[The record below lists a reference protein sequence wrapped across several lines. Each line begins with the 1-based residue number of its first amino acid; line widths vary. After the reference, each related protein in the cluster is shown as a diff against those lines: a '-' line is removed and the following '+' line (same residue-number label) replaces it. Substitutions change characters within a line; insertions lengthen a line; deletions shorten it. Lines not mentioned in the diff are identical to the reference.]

1 MFAAM
6 FAIGRRNLLLGAS
19 ALALAGA
26 LAACGGA
33 NGNAA
38 VSPDDMVLGA
48 AEAPVTLIEYAST
61 TCPHCAEFHDTV
73 WDQLKQ
79 TYIDTGKVR
88 FVFREFP
95 TAPAPVAVAGF
106 QLARCGGA
114 TTEQYFVRLGE
125 LFRQQRSLFA
135 TLQVDGGRQKF
146 IDIGAAAGLSEQ
158 QVMACITDEAGAE
171 RIRRIVEAGNRD
183 FNITGTPTLILN
195 GRKLDDPSAVTW
207 EGLARLIEAELAA

>member
-1 MFAAM
+1 MV
-6 FAIGRRNLLLGAS
+6 AIRRRTLLVGAS
-19 ALALAGA
+19 ALGFAGM
-26 LAACGGA
+26 LSACAGA
-33 NGNAA
+33 NGSGS

-48 AEAPVTLIEYAST
+48 SDAPVTLIEYASA
-61 TCPHCAEFHDTV
+61 TCPHCAAFHEAV
-73 WDQLKQ
+73 WDQLKA

-88 FVFREFP
+88 FVFREYP

-125 LFRQQRSLFA
+125 VFRQQPAIFA
-135 TLQVDGGRQKF
+135 AGSTEGIRQKF
-146 IDIGAAAGLSEQ
+146 IEIGGAAGLSEQ
-158 QVMACITDEAGAE
+158 QVMDCINDEAGAE

-195 GRKLDDPSAVTW
+195 GRKLEDPSAVTW
-207 EGLARLIEAELAA
+207 EGLSRLIEAELAN